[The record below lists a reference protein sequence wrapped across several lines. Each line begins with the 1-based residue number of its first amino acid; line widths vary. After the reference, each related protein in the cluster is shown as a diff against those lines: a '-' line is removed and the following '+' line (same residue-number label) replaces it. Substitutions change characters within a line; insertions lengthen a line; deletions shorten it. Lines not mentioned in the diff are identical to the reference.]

1 MMLSKIWAAALL
13 VALSPSAAAAQNPSD
28 IAKQIVN
35 DPSNPQV
42 DGAKASLRDDPKVQG
57 GKALRIV
64 IAKKGEHPW
73 DASVGGPITK
83 PVKAGDTLVL
93 AFWARLEKGDN
104 GATTATLPYDAI
116 QLAAEPYST
125 IVSGSNQIGPDWKL
139 LQVTGKAD
147 KDYPANA
154 LKVSIQL
161 ATGKQTVDFG
171 PIVVLDTS
179 R

>member
-1 MMLSKIWAAALL
+1 MLTSKICAAALL
-13 VALSPSAAAAQNPSD
+13 LAVPLGQAAAQNPND

-64 IAKKGEHPW
+64 VARKGEHPW
-73 DASVGGPITK
+73 DASVGGSIVK
-83 PVKAGDTLVL
+83 PVKAGDKLVL
-93 AFWARLEKGDN
+93 VFWARLEKGEN
-104 GATTATLPYDAI
+104 GATTATLPYDSI

-125 IVSGSNQIGPDWKL
+125 VLSGSNQIGPEWKL
-139 LQVTGKAD
+139 LQVAGKSD

-161 ATGKQTVDFG
+161 AAAKQTVDFG
-171 PIVVLDTS
+171 PIVVLDTGQ
-179 R
+179 